1 MSLSKKQ
8 SVIHT
13 ISGEEL
19 VLLPEKCIY
28 WKSQECLLI
37 SDVHLGKV
45 DHFRKNGIG
54 IPTNASVINYTR
66 MSGLFDKLKPLS
78 VIFLGDL
85 FHSVQNKDW
94 DLFQVFIKT
103 YNHIHFTLIK
113 GNHDIIHDDK
123 LSAIMDEVV
132 GIGLALG
139 PFYLTH
145 EPLEHKALYNLCGH
159 IHPAVRLRGKGL
171 QSVRLPCFY
180 FGQRQG
186 ILPAFGSFTGG
197 YTLEVKDHEDVF
209 VVAEN
214 EVIPLRS

>member
-1 MSLSKKQ
+1 M
-8 SVIHT
+8 
-13 ISGEEL
+13 
-19 VLLPEKCIY
+19 LPEKCIY
-28 WKSQECLLI
+28 WESYECLLI

-54 IPTNASVINYTR
+54 IPSGASMINYTR
-66 MSGLFDKLKPLS
+66 LSGLFNRLKPRR

-85 FHSVQNKDW
+85 FHSDQNTDW
-94 DLFQVFIKT
+94 FIFQAFIKN
-103 YNHIHFTLIK
+103 YQHIQFTLIK
-113 GNHDIIHDDK
+113 GNHDIIQDEK
-123 LSAIMDEVV
+123 LQSLMDEVID
-132 GIGLALG
+132 IGLELG

-145 EPLEHKALYNLCGH
+145 EPLEHHSLYNLCGH

-180 FGQRQG
+180 FKTNQC

-197 YTLEVKDHEDVF
+197 YTIEPKNYEDVF

-214 EVIPLRS
+214 EVIPLRT